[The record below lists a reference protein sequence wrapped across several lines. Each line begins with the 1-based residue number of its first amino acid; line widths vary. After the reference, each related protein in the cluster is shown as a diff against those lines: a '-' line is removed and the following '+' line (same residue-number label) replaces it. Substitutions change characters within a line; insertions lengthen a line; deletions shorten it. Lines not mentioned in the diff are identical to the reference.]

1 MSNHQIHAMLIE
13 DDPDDVLLLKDS
25 LADVGLGR
33 IKLDCTDRLS
43 RGLIQLGSQPY
54 DVVLLD
60 LNLPDSRGLDTLNT
74 TVRRFPRLPVVILS
88 GLADDMIT
96 IEAVR
101 RGAQDYLVKGEI
113 SGPLVM
119 RVMRYAIE
127 RKQVE
132 ALIRAS
138 EARYR
143 TLVETSPN
151 GITLSDL
158 EGKMILCNQQ
168 AAEMLGYNKPE
179 AVVGSNLFKF
189 IAPHDRQPAA
199 KMIRRTLYES
209 KVTSGEYLMV
219 RRDGSQFPAEISTAV
234 QCNTS
239 GSPTGFISITR
250 DVTERKKVLD
260 AEKQLVTLER
270 EFIAN
275 VSRGLRAPILSVMEY
290 FKQGHSGKITSA
302 EMQKKMMQ
310 QASMEVVTL
319 LDMVDELLDF
329 SLIESHQLVL
339 NWEKVDLGRLI
350 SGIMQTLQVKA
361 SAKKVKLILAPI
373 EASLHA
379 EVDPARMRRVLAK
392 LVENA
397 VNFSEKDGTV
407 LVTGKALNDRVLIN
421 VIDEGGGIEAED
433 CARLFDKYYQ
443 INHTLEKNTPA
454 AGMGLYTAKQIVE
467 AHGGSL
473 TVSSQV
479 GSGSTISVNLP
490 MERKKE

>member
-1 MSNHQIHAMLIE
+1 
-13 DDPDDVLLLKDS
+13 
-25 LADVGLGR
+25 
-33 IKLDCTDRLS
+33 
-43 RGLIQLGSQPY
+43 
-54 DVVLLD
+54 
-60 LNLPDSRGLDTLNT
+60 
-74 TVRRFPRLPVVILS
+74 
-88 GLADDMIT
+88 
-96 IEAVR
+96 
-101 RGAQDYLVKGEI
+101 
-113 SGPLVM
+113 VM
-119 RVMRYAIE
+119 RVVRYAIE

-168 AAEMLGYNKPE
+168 AAGMLGYNKPE

-189 IAPHDRQPAA
+189 IVPRDRKLAA
-199 KMIRRTLYES
+199 QMIRKTVYES
-209 KVTSGEYLMV
+209 KMSSGEYMMI

-234 QCNTS
+234 QYNTA
-239 GSPTGFISITR
+239 GSPTGFISITH
-250 DVTERKKVLD
+250 DITERKKVLD

-275 VSRGLRAPILSVMEY
+275 VSRGLRAPILRVMEY
-290 FKQGHSGKITSA
+290 FKQGHSGMITSP
-302 EMQKKMMQ
+302 EMQKNMMQ

-329 SLIESHQLVL
+329 SLIESNQLVL
-339 NWEKVDLGRLI
+339 KWEKVDLGKLI
-350 SGIMQTLQVKA
+350 MGVLQALQVNA
-361 SAKKVKLILAPI
+361 SAKKVKLVLAPM
-373 EASLHA
+373 EAGLYA
-379 EVDPARMRRVLAK
+379 EADTARMRRVLAK

-397 VNFSEKDGTV
+397 INLSEEAGTV

-454 AGMGLYTAKQIVE
+454 AGMGLYTARQIVE

-479 GSGSTISVNLP
+479 GSGSTITVSLP
-490 MERKKE
+490 RERKKE